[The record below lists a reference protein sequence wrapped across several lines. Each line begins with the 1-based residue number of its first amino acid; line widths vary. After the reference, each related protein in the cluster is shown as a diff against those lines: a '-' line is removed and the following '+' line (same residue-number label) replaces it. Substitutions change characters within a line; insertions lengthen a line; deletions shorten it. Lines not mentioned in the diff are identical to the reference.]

1 MISRGNS
8 LFQRNLEHYPA
19 NAQRIVFL
27 ALSVAATVILYY
39 ESYILPSVSP
49 LVLAQF
55 HISFST
61 YIFLTLGSNLLGA
74 LSSLIGSLSDRL
86 GRANLVVYGIIVAS
100 LITLAIAFMTV
111 AGAFIV
117 LTLILGFVEGIIL
130 VATPALVRDFSPR
143 LGRAT
148 AMAFWTVGPVG
159 GSLVI
164 TFVAGLTLNVFGTW
178 QSQYIIAAICGLVVS
193 VLCFVWLRDLSPTLR
208 AQIMTALQEKT
219 LIEARARGI
228 DVDSA
233 QKHPWR
239 QMLRPQIIISALGIS
254 LFLLL
259 YFAAVA
265 YFPIYLNTIFKFPLA
280 LANGLLSIYWVC
292 DVIASV
298 ITGLLSDRL
307 KVRKPFMLYGT
318 LANIVV
324 IIFFI
329 SRIAQP
335 TSATLMG
342 IICALLGLTGPVAY
356 VGWMAGYTET
366 IEDVN
371 PALVATGIAV
381 WGFVVRATVV
391 VSSLAFSFVV
401 VNTQVGGQWAT
412 WWWVCIAGGI
422 LFLPTVFLTNGYWS
436 PARANAAIQAQL
448 EEDRRKA
455 GEVGVALESGPA

>member
-1 MISRGNS
+1 MISRRNIF
-8 LFQRNLEHYPA
+8 LQRDLEHYPE
-19 NAQRIVFL
+19 NSQRIWFL
-27 ALSVAATVILYY
+27 ALAVAATVILYY

-49 LVLAQF
+49 LVLANF
-55 HISFST
+55 HISFTT
-61 YIFLTLGSNLLGA
+61 YIFLTLGANLLGA

-86 GRANLVVYGIIVAS
+86 GRANLVVYGVIVAS
-100 LITLAIAFMTV
+100 VITLIIALTTV
-111 AGAFIV
+111 AWAFV
-117 LTLILGFVEGIIL
+117 TLTLLLGFLEGIIL

-164 TFVAGLTLNVFGTW
+164 TFVAGLTLNLFGTW
-178 QSQYIIAAICGLVVS
+178 QSQYIIAAVCGLVVS
-193 VLCFVWLRDLSPTLR
+193 ALCFVGLRDLSPAIR

-219 LIEARARGI
+219 LVEARARGI
-228 DVDSA
+228 DVGA
-233 QKHPWR
+233 ALRHPWR
-239 QMLRPQIIISALGIS
+239 QMLRPQIIISALGVSI
-254 LFLLL
+254 FLLL

-280 LANGLLSIYWVC
+280 QANSLLSIYWVC

-298 ITGLLSDRL
+298 LTGLLSDRL

-329 SRIAQP
+329 SRIGQP

-342 IICALLGLTGPVAY
+342 VICALLGLTGPVAY

-381 WGFVVRATVV
+381 WGFVVRAVV
-391 VSSLAFSFVV
+391 VISSLAFSFVV
-401 VNTQVGGQWAT
+401 VNIQVGSQWAT

-422 LFLPTVFLTNGYWS
+422 LFLPTVFLTSGYWS

-448 EEDRRKA
+448 EQDRQEA
-455 GEVGVALESGPA
+455 GAAGIAMEPGV

>member
-1 MISRGNS
+1 MINRRNVF
-8 LFQRNLEHYPA
+8 FQRDLEHYPE
-19 NAQRIVFL
+19 NARRVVFL

-55 HISFST
+55 HVSFST
-61 YIFLTLGSNLLGA
+61 YIFLTLGANLLGA
-74 LSSLIGSLSDRL
+74 LSSLIGSLSDRM
-86 GRANLVVYGIIVAS
+86 GRANLVVYGVIVAS
-100 LITLAIAFMTV
+100 LITLIIALTTV
-111 AGAFIV
+111 GWAFIA
-117 LTLILGFVEGIIL
+117 LTLLLGFLEGIIL

-193 VLCFVWLRDLSPTLR
+193 ALCFFGLRDLSPALR

-233 QKHPWR
+233 LQHPWR
-239 QMLRPQIIISALGIS
+239 QMLRPRIIVSALGVS
-254 LFLLL
+254 VFLLL

-292 DVIASV
+292 DVLASIV
-298 ITGLLSDRL
+298 TGLVSDRL

-318 LANIVV
+318 IANFFVIV
-324 IIFFI
+324 FFI
-329 SRIAQP
+329 SRIGQP

-366 IEDVN
+366 VEDVN

-381 WGFVVRATVV
+381 WGFIVRAVV
-391 VSSLAFSFVV
+391 VISSLAFSFVV
-401 VNTQVGGQWAT
+401 VNIQVGSQWAT
-412 WWWVCIAGGI
+412 WWWVCIGGGI
-422 LFLPTVFLTNGYWS
+422 LFIPTIFLTNGYWS
-436 PARANAAIQAQL
+436 PRRANAAIEAQL
-448 EEDRRKA
+448 EEDREEAREA
-455 GEVGVALESGPA
+455 NVVIEPGPA

>member
-1 MISRGNS
+1 MISRRNIF
-8 LFQRNLEHYPA
+8 LQRDLEHYPE
-19 NAQRIVFL
+19 NSQRIWFL
-27 ALSVAATVILYY
+27 ALAVAATVILYY

-49 LVLAQF
+49 LVLANF
-55 HISFST
+55 HISFTT
-61 YIFLTLGSNLLGA
+61 YIFLTLGANLLGA

-86 GRANLVVYGIIVAS
+86 GRANLVVYGVIVAS
-100 LITLAIAFMTV
+100 LITLIIALTTV
-111 AGAFIV
+111 AWAFV
-117 LTLILGFVEGIIL
+117 TLTLLLGFLEGIIL

-164 TFVAGLTLNVFGTW
+164 TFVAGLTLNLFGTW
-178 QSQYIIAAICGLVVS
+178 QSQYIIAAVCGLVVS
-193 VLCFVWLRDLSPTLR
+193 ALCFVGLRDLSPAIR

-219 LIEARARGI
+219 LVEARARGI
-228 DVDSA
+228 DVGA
-233 QKHPWR
+233 ALKHPWR

-254 LFLLL
+254 IFLLL

-280 LANGLLSIYWVC
+280 LANSLLSIYWVC

-298 ITGLLSDRL
+298 LTGLLSDRL

-329 SRIAQP
+329 SRIGQP

-381 WGFVVRATVV
+381 WGFVVRAIVV
-391 VSSLAFSFVV
+391 ISSLAFSFVV
-401 VNTQVGGQWAT
+401 VNTQVGSQWAT
-412 WWWVCIAGGI
+412 WWWICIAGGV
-422 LFLPTVFLTNGYWS
+422 LFLPTVFLTSGYWS
-436 PARANAAIQAQL
+436 PTRANAAIQAQL
-448 EEDRRKA
+448 EEDRQEA
-455 GEVGVALESGPA
+455 GTAGIAMEPGV

>member
-1 MISRGNS
+1 MISPRNVF
-8 LFQRNLEHYPA
+8 LQRNLEHYPE
-19 NAQRIVFL
+19 NSQRIMFL

-49 LVLAQF
+49 LVLTQF
-55 HISFST
+55 NISFST

-86 GRANLVVYGIIVAS
+86 GRANLVVYGVIVAS
-100 LITLAIAFMTV
+100 LITLLIALTT
-111 AGAFIV
+111 AAWAFIA
-117 LTLILGFVEGIIL
+117 LTLLLGFLEGIIL

-164 TFVAGLTLNVFGTW
+164 TFVASLTLNLFHDAW

-193 VLCFVWLRDLSPTLR
+193 ALCFFGLRDLSPAIR

-219 LIEARARGI
+219 LVEARARGI
-228 DVDSA
+228 DVGA
-233 QKHPWR
+233 AMKHPWR

-254 LFLLL
+254 IFLLL

-265 YFPIYLNTIFKFPLA
+265 YFPLYLNTIFKFPLA

-298 ITGLLSDRL
+298 LTGFISDRL

-324 IIFFI
+324 VIFFI
-329 SRIAQP
+329 SRIGQP

-342 IICALLGLTGPVAY
+342 LICALLGLTGPVAY

-381 WGFVVRATVV
+381 WGFIVRAVVV

-401 VNTQVGGQWAT
+401 VNTQIGSQWAT
-412 WWWVCIAGGI
+412 WWWVCIAGGV
-422 LFLPTVFLTNGYWS
+422 LFLPTVFLTSGYWS

-448 EEDRRKA
+448 EADRQQAETA
-455 GEVGVALESGPA
+455 GIALEPGI